1 MNHTVNKM
9 KRELYALII
18 NELERQARPQTK
30 GKSAYDKP
38 RVFREFVRGKYLVM
52 GGPLNRELTPY
63 FYDELPD
70 NDHEQLVCADLD
82 VLIGIAAK
90 LGYDLE
96 LTWTRK

>member
-18 NELERQARPQTK
+18 NELDRQARPSLK
-30 GKSAYDKP
+30 GKPHHEHD
-38 RVFREFVRGKYLVM
+38 RIFREFVRSKYLVM

-63 FYDELPD
+63 FYDEVPE
-70 NDHEQLVCADLD
+70 NDHEQLVHADLD
-82 VLIGIAAK
+82 VLIVIATK

-96 LTWTRK
+96 LSWTRK

>member
-18 NELERQARPQTK
+18 NELDRQSRPSLK
-30 GKSAYDKP
+30 GKP
-38 RVFREFVRGKYLVM
+38 RLDHDRLFREFVRSKYLVM

-63 FYDELPD
+63 FYDEVPE
-70 NDHEQLVCADLD
+70 NDHEKLVHADLD
-82 VLIGIAAK
+82 VLIVIATK

-96 LTWTRK
+96 LSWTRK